1 MPVLRF
7 CKKRQE
13 EKACAKE
20 LQKMPRGKEIGC
32 IRVKE
37 EREQAEGQKGKESER
52 LFFFDDIFEAKKKAG
67 QEKKKE
73 EVEEGVFDP
82 VVGTAR
88 MR

>member
-1 MPVLRF
+1 
-7 CKKRQE
+7 
-13 EKACAKE
+13 
-20 LQKMPRGKEIGC
+20 MPRGKEIGC